1 MIFLATLLLAVIYA
15 AFIGL
20 GIPDSLFG
28 TAWPAIYSDFNIP
41 ISFGSFVTVII
52 SLGTIVSSLISAKII
67 SKFGTSRVT
76 AVSTLMTAAA
86 LLGFSVS
93 PSIFFMC
100 LFALP
105 LGMGA
110 GAVDV
115 ALNDYVSLHY
125 SATHMSFLHC
135 FYGVGVSVSP
145 YIMSLVIGGKYGWR
159 GGYLIA
165 FFIQG
170 ALSLLLFC
178 TLPVWK
184 KVRGNEHYESRK
196 EAALSL
202 KSTLKIPGAA
212 QMCLLFICT
221 CAIEWSCGGWGSTF
235 LVEHKHL
242 SAELAARIIM
252 LFYIG
257 MALGRFLS
265 GMLAAK
271 LHSWTIIKFSQILL
285 GVALALFFIPG
296 RWEISAAALFLAG
309 LSNGPLFPN
318 FNFLTPE
325 SFGNGVSRSVM
336 SAQMGAAYVGI
347 LFVPALCGAVG
358 QAFGMGSFPYFILFF
373 YIIMVPLTVFTKRLI
388 QKNKEKHHDKA
399 ADI

>member
-159 GGYLIA
+159 G
-165 FFIQG
+165 F
-170 ALSLLLFC
+170 
-178 TLPVWK
+178 
-184 KVRGNEHYESRK
+184 
-196 EAALSL
+196 
-202 KSTLKIPGAA
+202 
-212 QMCLLFICT
+212 
-221 CAIEWSCGGWGSTF
+221 
-235 LVEHKHL
+235 
-242 SAELAARIIM
+242 
-252 LFYIG
+252 
-257 MALGRFLS
+257 
-265 GMLAAK
+265 
-271 LHSWTIIKFSQILL
+271 
-285 GVALALFFIPG
+285 
-296 RWEISAAALFLAG
+296 
-309 LSNGPLFPN
+309 
-318 FNFLTPE
+318 
-325 SFGNGVSRSVM
+325 
-336 SAQMGAAYVGI
+336 
-347 LFVPALCGAVG
+347 
-358 QAFGMGSFPYFILFF
+358 
-373 YIIMVPLTVFTKRLI
+373 
-388 QKNKEKHHDKA
+388 
-399 ADI
+399 